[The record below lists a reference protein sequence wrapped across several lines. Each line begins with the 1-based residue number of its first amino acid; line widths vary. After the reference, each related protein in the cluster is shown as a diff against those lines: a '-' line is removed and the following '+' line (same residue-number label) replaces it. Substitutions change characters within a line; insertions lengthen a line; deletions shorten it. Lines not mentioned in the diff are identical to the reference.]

1 VKPRIAVITFPGSND
16 DRDALRAVRLLGGEP
31 VPVWHADRDLHGADG
46 VILPGGFSYG
56 DYLRTGAIARFSPA
70 VKAVTRYVEA
80 GRPVLGVCNGFQI
93 LCEAGLLPG
102 ALIRNA
108 GLSFVCRWVNVR
120 TEVRPEGWPGW
131 EAGRVLQIPV
141 KHGEGQWVGS
151 PEDIAR
157 VEERGQVALRYCSPD
172 GLEDEAFTPN
182 GSTHNIAGL
191 RNERGNVLGLM
202 PHPEHAVDPDLG
214 PTGGIAV
221 FAWLFAM
228 CGAEVSA

>member
-1 VKPRIAVITFPGSND
+1 M
-16 DRDALRAVRLLGGEP
+16 
-31 VPVWHADRDLHGADG
+31 
-46 VILPGGFSYG
+46 
-56 DYLRTGAIARFSPA
+56 
-70 VKAVTRYVEA
+70 KAVTRYVEA

-120 TEVRPEGWPGW
+120 TEVRTEGWLGW

-151 PEDIAR
+151 PEDVAR

-182 GSTHNIAGL
+182 GSTLAFTVQDGVP
-191 RNERGNVLGLM
+191 R
-202 PHPEHAVDPDLG
+202 AVDMMTSHPSWIDSAVMYA
-214 PTGGIAV
+214 PTANGTSPGRRRAHPQMMLSRPNVATNSLTSCAISSGDSV
-221 FAWLFAM
+221 R
-228 CGAEVSA
+228 